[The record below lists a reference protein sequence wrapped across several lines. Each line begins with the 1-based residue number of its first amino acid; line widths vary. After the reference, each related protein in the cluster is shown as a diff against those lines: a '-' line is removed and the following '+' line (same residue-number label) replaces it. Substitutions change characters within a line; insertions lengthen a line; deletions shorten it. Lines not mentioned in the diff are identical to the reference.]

1 MNVATLTH
9 LPKVI
14 SRLQELQLSIEFW
27 QKCYAEAGAQAEEAW
42 EQYDAMIDGGKSYT
56 AINDFYEAAAMFED
70 ISLDAWRNWQ
80 EAKRQLLELSN

>member
-1 MNVATLTH
+1 
-9 LPKVI
+9 
-14 SRLQELQLSIEFW
+14 
-27 QKCYAEAGAQAEEAW
+27 
-42 EQYDAMIDGGKSYT
+42 MIDSGKSYT